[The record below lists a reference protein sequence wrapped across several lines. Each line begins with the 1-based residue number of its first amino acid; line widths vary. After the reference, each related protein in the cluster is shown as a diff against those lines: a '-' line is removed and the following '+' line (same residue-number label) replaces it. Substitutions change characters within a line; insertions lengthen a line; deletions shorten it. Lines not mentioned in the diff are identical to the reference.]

1 LKTRKHA
8 ITFRLDAP
16 EYEEL
21 VKAVSARGARSIADF
36 ARAAVMSKI
45 LAQDLNRF
53 LEDELGT
60 LGARLETFEST
71 LRELRRHIRHLLAMS
86 EHGTL

>member
-1 LKTRKHA
+1 
-8 ITFRLDAP
+8 
-16 EYEEL
+16 
-21 VKAVSARGARSIADF
+21 
-36 ARAAVMSKI
+36 MSKI

-53 LEDELGT
+53 LEDELGA